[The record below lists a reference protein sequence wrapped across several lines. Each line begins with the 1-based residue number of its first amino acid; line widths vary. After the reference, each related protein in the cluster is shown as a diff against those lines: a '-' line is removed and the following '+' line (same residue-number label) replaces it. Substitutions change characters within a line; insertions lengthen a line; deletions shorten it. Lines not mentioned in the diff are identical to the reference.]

1 MAAIQTR
8 VHVRVQTGVRTRT
21 EALPLCVDMLTCVSE
36 FDLCEGGGVSHATLM
51 GPAAALGS
59 HGLRRRGWNPG
70 LCGLPPRPG
79 LRRAAQLCSWG
90 LRGRGRS
97 PPASPAYA

>member
-36 FDLCEGGGVSHATLM
+36 FDRCEGGGMSHATLM

-59 HGLRRRGWNPG
+59 HGLRCRGWN
-70 LCGLPPRPG
+70 PG

-97 PPASPAYA
+97 PPASPAYV